1 MTIIFRLHPLRI
13 CPRAILSV
21 AFAMLFCGIG
31 LSAKPVGKMN
41 VPQILSEFDNANDSR
56 QKELA
61 NRFYDILNGE
71 EFFNEPYKMPAGWP
85 ADSVRAEFWL
95 KASSYCFSTQQ
106 YKDAV
111 KFGNKALPLLSG
123 DKLIDC
129 LSTLSAACTRTADYA
144 NAIKYG
150 KEVLEIDR
158 KTGDKSTIS
167 IDLSNLAFM
176 YLSSDRPTDARTYI
190 LEAIKNSSAIGDS
203 LRMAVQMG
211 IASEVFQNLKDYAKA
226 IDYATKAYAIETAC
240 GRQDRAAIRL
250 CQLATAQMGAGKTAE
265 ARKNLLKALPILEK
279 AGNKQSYSIACNQL
293 GNIALTDNQPAKAAE
308 YFNKALSF
316 FSQSGDFFNESKS
329 RQGLYE
335 ALKQSNPREAMAHLE
350 RLSVLKDS
358 LYQREIR
365 KTTSEFAAKY
375 ENEKLQEQ
383 QQQLHRNLEY
393 EKRQLSTVIWSAAII
408 LLLAACAIL
417 SLVRLN
423 RMRRLRNDILSR
435 HDRERTDFFNNI
447 THEFRTPL
455 TVIRGASDH
464 ALKHIGDTDIVTDD
478 LHAIR
483 RNERNLL
490 NLVNQLLDIAKLSNG
505 THTLPYKHG
514 DVSGYLTML
523 CENCRMYGA
532 ERNVEVEYST
542 DPTKIPMDF
551 VPQYIERIML
561 NLISNAV
568 KFSRPSGSVQVH
580 ASVKGDSLVL
590 TVHDEGV
597 GMTAEQMKGIF
608 KPFYQAD
615 NGSYN
620 AGSGLGLPLAELS
633 AKAMGG
639 AISVNS
645 KPGHGA
651 LFTVTIP
658 LKASVPVEEAFKM
671 ENYTPEQSELAAT
684 GMPASAEDESD
695 SEADLTRVL
704 IVEDTT
710 DVARY
715 IAAQMNPT
723 FSYYFAA
730 NGKEALAKAE
740 KLVPDLIITDV
751 MMPEMDGF
759 ELTEQIRKS
768 TIVDHVPVIMV
779 TARATHDDRM
789 KGLEAGADAYLEKPF
804 HADELNIRAEK
815 LMAQRTMMRRKF
827 ASVLAKATGQD
838 LPVATETEEVLDETP
853 LTEREQR
860 DKAFVDKFVAT
871 VHNYMKKGKL
881 DYDQIA
887 SELCVG
893 RAQLNRKLK
902 AITGLTTKDYILQLR
917 ISQAKSLLLDS
928 NLTVSEI
935 AYRCGMDDPK
945 YFSTLFRKA
954 TGLTPKAFRSQSQ
967 TR

>member
-1 MTIIFRLHPLRI
+1 MLKFNLSYISPK
-13 CPRAILSV
+13 AILLP
-21 AFAMLFCGIG
+21 ALIMLFSGIG
-31 LSAKPVGKMN
+31 YSSEPVGKMN

-71 EFFNEPYKMPAGWP
+71 EFFDEPYKMPAGWP

-111 KFGNKALPLLSG
+111 KFGNRALPLLSG

-129 LSTLSAACTRTADYA
+129 LSTLSAAYARTADYA

-150 KEVLEIDR
+150 EKVLEIDR
-158 KTGDKSTIS
+158 KNGDKSTIS

-176 YLSSDRPTDARTYI
+176 YLSADRPADARTYI
-190 LEAIKNSSAIGDS
+190 LEAIKNSSAVGDS
-203 LRMAVQMG
+203 ARMAVQMG
-211 IASEVFQNLKDYAKA
+211 IASEVYQNLNDYAKA
-226 IDYATKAYAIETAC
+226 IEYATKAYQIEMAC

-265 ARKNLLKALPILEK
+265 ARENLLKALPILEK

-293 GNIALTDNQPAKAAE
+293 GSIALTDNQPAKAAE

-329 RQGLYE
+329 RYGLYE

-393 EKRQLSTVIWSAAII
+393 EKRQLRTVIWSAAII
-408 LLLAACAIL
+408 LLLAACAIVL
-417 SLVRLN
+417 LIRLN

-435 HDRERTDFFNNI
+435 QDRERTNFFNNI

-464 ALKHIGDTDIVTDD
+464 ALKHIGEADIITDD

-483 RNERNLL
+483 RNEGNLL
-490 NLVNQLLDIAKLSNG
+490 RLVNQLLDIAKLSNG
-505 THTLPYKHG
+505 AHTLPYKHG

-523 CENCRMYGA
+523 CENCRMYEV
-532 ERNVEVEYST
+532 ERNVSVEYSAE
-542 DPTKIPMDF
+542 PTEIPMDF
-551 VPQYIERIML
+551 VPEYIERIVL
-561 NLISNAV
+561 NLVSNAV
-568 KFSRPSGSVQVH
+568 KSSMPGGAVQVH
-580 ASVKGDSLVL
+580 ATTKGDNLVL
-590 TVHDEGV
+590 TVHDDGV
-597 GMTAEQMKGIF
+597 GMSKEQLEEIF

-615 NGSYN
+615 NANHN
-620 AGSGLGLPLAELS
+620 AGSGLGLPLAALS
-633 AKAMGG
+633 AKAMNGS
-639 AISVNS
+639 ISVDS
-645 KPGHGA
+645 EPGKGTTFA
-651 LFTVTIP
+651 VTIP
-658 LKASVPVEEAFKM
+658 LKAAVPAAEPFKM
-671 ENYTPEQSELAAT
+671 EKYISGRQELTGSQSPVST
-684 GMPASAEDESD
+684 NDDTD
-695 SEADLTRVL
+695 SEADVTRVL
-704 IVEDTT
+704 IVEDNP
-710 DVARY
+710 DVAKY

-740 KLVPDLIITDV
+740 ELVPDLIITDV

-779 TARATHDDRM
+779 TARATHDDRL

-827 ASVLAKATGQD
+827 ATVLAKTACQD
-838 LPVATETEEVLDETP
+838 FPAITATEEVLDETP
-853 LTEREQR
+853 LTESEQR
-860 DKAFVDKFVAT
+860 DKAFVDKFVAV
-871 VHNYMKKGKL
+871 VHKYMNKGKL

-887 SELCVG
+887 SEMSVG

-902 AITGLTTKDYILQLR
+902 AITGITTKDYILQLR
-917 ISQAKSLLLDS
+917 ISKAKNLLLDTS
-928 NLTVSEI
+928 LTVSEI
-935 AYRCGMDDPK
+935 AYRCGMDDPN
-945 YFSTLFRKA
+945 YFSILFRKA
-954 TGLTPKAFRSQSQ
+954 TGMTPLAFRSQSQ
-967 TR
+967 QTE

>member
-1 MTIIFRLHPLRI
+1 MP
-13 CPRAILSV
+13 
-21 AFAMLFCGIG
+21 
-31 LSAKPVGKMN
+31 GKS
-41 VPQILSEFDNANDSR
+41 IWNANDSR

-71 EFFNEPYKMPAGWP
+71 EFFDEPYKMPAGWP

-129 LSTLSAACTRTADYA
+129 LSTLSAACARTADYA

-190 LEAIKNSSAIGDS
+190 LEAIKNSSAVGDS

-568 KFSRPSGSVQVH
+568 KFSRPGGSVQVH

-639 AISVNS
+639 AIRVNS

-651 LFTVTIP
+651 
-658 LKASVPVEEAFKM
+658 
-671 ENYTPEQSELAAT
+671 
-684 GMPASAEDESD
+684 
-695 SEADLTRVL
+695 
-704 IVEDTT
+704 
-710 DVARY
+710 
-715 IAAQMNPT
+715 
-723 FSYYFAA
+723 
-730 NGKEALAKAE
+730 
-740 KLVPDLIITDV
+740 
-751 MMPEMDGF
+751 
-759 ELTEQIRKS
+759 
-768 TIVDHVPVIMV
+768 
-779 TARATHDDRM
+779 
-789 KGLEAGADAYLEKPF
+789 
-804 HADELNIRAEK
+804 
-815 LMAQRTMMRRKF
+815 
-827 ASVLAKATGQD
+827 
-838 LPVATETEEVLDETP
+838 
-853 LTEREQR
+853 
-860 DKAFVDKFVAT
+860 
-871 VHNYMKKGKL
+871 
-881 DYDQIA
+881 
-887 SELCVG
+887 
-893 RAQLNRKLK
+893 
-902 AITGLTTKDYILQLR
+902 
-917 ISQAKSLLLDS
+917 
-928 NLTVSEI
+928 
-935 AYRCGMDDPK
+935 
-945 YFSTLFRKA
+945 
-954 TGLTPKAFRSQSQ
+954 
-967 TR
+967 

>member
-1 MTIIFRLHPLRI
+1 
-13 CPRAILSV
+13 
-21 AFAMLFCGIG
+21 
-31 LSAKPVGKMN
+31 
-41 VPQILSEFDNANDSR
+41 
-56 QKELA
+56 
-61 NRFYDILNGE
+61 
-71 EFFNEPYKMPAGWP
+71 
-85 ADSVRAEFWL
+85 
-95 KASSYCFSTQQ
+95 
-106 YKDAV
+106 
-111 KFGNKALPLLSG
+111 
-123 DKLIDC
+123 
-129 LSTLSAACTRTADYA
+129 
-144 NAIKYG
+144 
-150 KEVLEIDR
+150 
-158 KTGDKSTIS
+158 
-167 IDLSNLAFM
+167 
-176 YLSSDRPTDARTYI
+176 
-190 LEAIKNSSAIGDS
+190 
-203 LRMAVQMG
+203 MAVQMG

-568 KFSRPSGSVQVH
+568 KFSRPGGSVQVH

-671 ENYTPEQSELAAT
+671 ENYTPEQPELAAT

-838 LPVATETEEVLDETP
+838 LPVATETEEVLYETP